1 MLVGNPGSQNTGRRL
16 SEMGVLLF
24 TLRKKKPFLN
34 YTAKPYGEVAKRK
47 SHATAQRRNA
57 KSNALSLVIDRA
69 TLTASM
75 NRAK

>member
-47 SHATAQRRNA
+47 SHATAQR
-57 KSNALSLVIDRA
+57 
-69 TLTASM
+69 
-75 NRAK
+75 